1 MVIHAVF
8 ISYFLKHLYI
18 KKYIV
23 YSECGFWSAVPR
35 FRASKHPT
43 QYQLET
49 FINTKYDM
57 LFQTW
62 EETFNVDND
71 EKNVELA

>member
-1 MVIHAVF
+1 MRFLVSCAKISCVI
-8 ISYFLKHLYI
+8 
-18 KKYIV
+18 
-23 YSECGFWSAVPR
+23 
-35 FRASKHPT
+35 HPT